1 MRKSDIFIFILFL
14 FFLISII
21 FNVINIATVQG
32 VSMYPIF
39 QNGQITFYIPTNNA
53 DVGDIIIYK
62 SPTKYTY
69 VIHKVIQVNNFQGQ
83 ERYVTQGVNPITNP
97 YPDTLVGLEPQGG
110 VPQNYVV
117 GKVVNINKLVFSIPY
132 LGYLSLIFSG
142 II

>member
-1 MRKSDIFIFILFL
+1 
-14 FFLISII
+14 
-21 FNVINIATVQG
+21 
-32 VSMYPIF
+32 MYPIF

-69 VIHKVIQVNNFQGQ
+69 VIHRVIQVNNYQGQ
-83 ERYVTQGVNPITNP
+83 ERYVTQGINPITNP
-97 YPDTLVGLEPQGG
+97 YPDTSVGLEPQGG

-117 GKVVNINKLVFSIPY
+117 GKVVSIGKMSFSIPY
-132 LGYLSLIFSG
+132 LGYLSLLFSQ